1 MSELKMKPAL
11 YRQIKQAIQGKLSGK
26 QAAWGHTPQ
35 QVRDWYKSEGVKEES
50 FHWALLH
57 SLSPEIRYYEIQ
69 PELNDDLDVTPAL
82 AQIANEIGVSY

>member
-11 YRQIKQAIQGKLSGK
+11 YRQIKEAIQGKLSGK
-26 QAAWGHTPQ
+26 KAAWGHTPQ

-69 PELNDDLDVTPAL
+69 PGLNDDLDVAPAL

>member
-1 MSELKMKPAL
+1 MSQLKMKPAL
-11 YRQIKQAIQGKLSGK
+11 YRQIKEAIQGKLSGK

-35 QVRDWYKSEGVKEES
+35 QVRDWYKSEGVREDS
-50 FHWALLH
+50 FYWALLH
-57 SLSPEIRYYEIQ
+57 SVSPEIRYYEIQ